1 MPIQSGDIKI
11 FESDTMDDTAQ
22 GGGAITGNVV
32 VDGVSNNIFEDIS
45 TLDRVYGAVHMRKIF
60 PAVNIQTQ
68 DKYFGAHA
76 IISKLPGDEKLGI
89 NLFNTEDWFDR
100 RDAAKSRV
108 ESYRAKGATYAGFLW
123 ATQWSGSSVL
133 TIFQDETTAVP
144 GIGDVLYLTN
154 TAGNEFQFVK
164 ITTFDSVE
172 QAFTDPNGTYYRTI
186 LTLGIS
192 QPLDYDFVGS
202 EISRYDNLTPDAT
215 IKTTVV
221 ANAAKYFSAR
231 PAALSSTT
239 GDTTVKVDTVYS
251 QVIPSSL
258 QELAILDADMND
270 TTQAVMN
277 AASNGY
283 SAIVVTSV
291 VFQANSKFYIG
302 SPVAPGSLIITI
314 GGASMIDNGGDLLVA
329 GTTVGDIDY
338 ATGVMTFNASAP
350 VYSGSKSIAFAPGA
364 APTNVAGTTMLE
376 VTAANRGLIWN
387 STLNPA
393 PLPNSVQVSYQ
404 ALGEWYTLYDNGAGG
419 LVGETSGIGSGSV
432 NYATGTVSLTAA
444 ALPDVNSAILFS
456 WQKAAR
462 YFNRADLVP
471 KPIEYRAYLTQLPVA
486 LGTLVLTWNDGTAR
500 TASANAA
507 GLITGDGVGK
517 INHNTGYLEFTP
529 DIIPLGNQT
538 IDANYSYGAV
548 ASEEHIATAP
558 ITTNDVATINVGDTN
573 LTPGSVELEWNVELD
588 PAIYVEEID
597 NATGTQ
603 VGQAVAIDDGLGGL
617 LLNGVTPIVGATI
630 DYATG
635 IVMFDTGV
643 QIATKIAQY
652 EYTYG
657 ELYTQAYAA
666 ARP

>member
-11 FESDTMDDTAQ
+11 YESDTMDDTAQ
-22 GGGAITGNVV
+22 GGGAITGSVV

-60 PAVNIQTQ
+60 PSVSIQTQ

-100 RDAAKSRV
+100 REAAKSRV

-123 ATQWSGSSVL
+123 ATQWQGSSVL
-133 TIFQDETTAVP
+133 TIFQDETTTTP

-154 TAGNEFQFVK
+154 AAGNEFQFVK

-172 QAFTDPNGTYYRTI
+172 QAFTDANGTYYRTI

-202 EISRYDNLTPDAT
+202 EISRFDTLTPDAT

-221 ANAAKYFSAR
+221 ANAAKYYSAR
-231 PAALSSTT
+231 PVALLGSI

-270 TTQAVMN
+270 TTQAVI
-277 AASNGY
+277 AAGAAAY
-283 SAIVVTSV
+283 SAIIVTSIS
-291 VFQANSKFYIG
+291 FDANGRFYIG
-302 SPVAPGSLIITI
+302 GPVLPGTLSITM
-314 GGASMIDNGGDLLVA
+314 GGSTMTDNGGNLVVS
-329 GTTVGDIDY
+329 GVTVGTIDY
-338 ATGVMTFNASAP
+338 ASGEMTFASDAP
-350 VYSGSKSIAFAPGA
+350 TYSGSKSLAFEPGA
-364 APTNVAGTTMLE
+364 SPTDVAGTTMLE

-387 STLNPA
+387 VTLNPI
-393 PLPNSVQVSYQ
+393 PLAESVQVSYQ

-419 LVGETSGIGSGSV
+419 LIGETSGIGSGSV

-456 WQKAAR
+456 WAKKAR
-462 YFNRADLVP
+462 YFNRSDIVP
-471 KPIEYRAYLTQLPVA
+471 KPIEYRAYLTQIPVA

-500 TASANAA
+500 TASASAA
-507 GLITGDGVGK
+507 GIITGDGVGK

-529 DIIPLGNQT
+529 DIIPLGGQT
-538 IDANYSYGAV
+538 INADYSYGTV
-548 ASEEHIATAP
+548 ASETHIANAP
-558 ITTNDVATINVGDTN
+558 ITTSDVATINVGDTN
-573 LTPGSVELEWNVELD
+573 LTPGTVELEWNVELD
-588 PAIYVEEID
+588 PAVYVDEID

-635 IVMFDTGV
+635 IITFDTSI
-643 QIATKIAQY
+643 QIATKTAQY
-652 EYTYG
+652 DYLYG
-657 ELYTQAYAA
+657 EPYTEAYAA
-666 ARP
+666 TIG